1 VVDDHGFNNFQI
13 PESVKSV
20 GESYEAFY
28 ARILRKRLDRLRR
41 LYAGGELNAVGRQ
54 ILRVAMIATAKD
66 LEALGVK
73 DG

>member
-1 VVDDHGFNNFQI
+1 M
-13 PESVKSV
+13 

-41 LYAGGELNAVGRQ
+41 LYAGGELNAVGRH